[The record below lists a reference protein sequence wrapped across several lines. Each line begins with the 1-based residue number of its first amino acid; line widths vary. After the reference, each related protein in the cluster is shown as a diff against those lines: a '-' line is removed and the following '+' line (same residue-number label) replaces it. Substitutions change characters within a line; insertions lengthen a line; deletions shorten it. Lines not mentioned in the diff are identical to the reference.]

1 MVSDHPSRASSA
13 DIQQQHLLKSVT
25 KSIAL
30 QKTNGQNHSVGHV
43 FTFHEVRNL
52 RIEVRINDK
61 IESELH
67 RFENAIY
74 GILTRMETDKIIA
87 LTVRKKGNIIA
98 TEKLTLLP
106 GTYLFVINFCRR
118 IPDSIPRR
126 RYAIKEPSTGKLTSQ
141 YRLYT
146 MNIFDMFDLNDDQVL
161 DFREFSLYNILSGG
175 GNFEGDEWKA
185 LIDNF
190 DHRDDGLTL
199 KAFVEMHHM
208 EAESYETDDL
218 KDMWLSV
225 AELGF
230 DEGFE
235 PSKCCP
241 VFIDYYLSD
250 DEILIERYDTE
261 HWKKN
266 EKEDERMA
274 EWYWNNGTTL
284 PYLKNY
290 ALRLW
295 KNDYFGALI
304 AGPTSDSTRYELTV
318 AGSKNVNLLV
328 GADLVINRTIEA
340 NTFETLLIGLAVDTS
355 KDWFISVRKLRR
367 DRLISSEVPS
377 AMNTQR
383 SSLNHDHLQQLDPK

>member
-1 MVSDHPSRASSA
+1 MVLDHQNNHPRQPSTASS

-30 QKTNGQNHSVGHV
+30 QKHNGQNHSVGHV

-74 GILTRMETDKIIA
+74 GILTRMETEKIIA
-87 LTVRKKGNIIA
+87 LTVRKKGNSIA

-126 RYAIKEPSTGKLTSQ
+126 RYAIKEPTTGKLTSQ

-175 GNFEGDEWKA
+175 GNFEGEEWKA
-185 LIDNF
+185 LIENF

-218 KDMWLSV
+218 KDMWLR
-225 AELGF
+225 
-230 DEGFE
+230 
-235 PSKCCP
+235 
-241 VFIDYYLSD
+241 D
-250 DEILIERYDTE
+250 DEIFIERYDTE

-266 EKEDERMA
+266 NLEDEKMA
-274 EWYWNNGTTL
+274 EWYWNNGSTL
-284 PYLKNY
+284 PYLKNT

-295 KNDYFGALI
+295 KNDYYGALVAGPTVI
-304 AGPTSDSTRYELTV
+304 AGPTPEPTRYELTV

-328 GADLVINRTIEA
+328 GSDLLINRTIEA
-340 NTFETLLIGLAVDTS
+340 NTFETLLIGLAVDAS
-355 KDWFISVRKLRR
+355 HDWFISVRKLRR

-383 SSLNHDHLQQLDPK
+383 SSVNHDHLHQLNNEK